1 MLRSY
6 SLRLLLILSTTAAVC
21 LLLMGLT
28 MVLQQD
34 MERAVFLFALA
45 VIFVVWIVINYV
57 VVRKV
62 DPELS
67 FEVARLLIPS
77 GVLFSMTLSI
87 YLSTILDAMIPV
99 VEGRQHWVLFFVG
112 FGVSVFLG
120 IRALDMKWL
129 RAEEEISKLENLG
142 RK

>member
-1 MLRSY
+1 M
-6 SLRLLLILSTTAAVC
+6 A
-21 LLLMGLT
+21 LT

-34 MERAVFLFALA
+34 MERAVFLFTLA
-45 VIFVVWIVINYV
+45 GISLVWIVINYV

-77 GVLFSMTLSI
+77 GVLLSISLSI
-87 YLSTILDAMIPV
+87 YLSTVLDAMVPV
-99 VEGRQHWVLFFVG
+99 VDGRQHWVLFFVG
-112 FGVSVFLG
+112 LGVSVFLG
-120 IRALDMKWL
+120 VRALDMKWL
-129 RAEEEISKLENLG
+129 RAEEEISSLENLG